1 MPIYSVLDCS
11 LGTHTLSVYLLLHN
25 AIFTPSVIFNSEAW
39 SNLTEKN
46 ISALT
51 IIQLRYLKKMMGV
64 RQATSNSFI
73 YLELGI
79 LPIKHQIHKRQ
90 LSFLYHIINLREDDP
105 VKMVWRNQT
114 ELPEHNNWWCGVKKL
129 IEKYS
134 IRYEEGEIKEMSKD
148 TFKKKVKIA
157 IYNQAF
163 KDLKEECESKSKT
176 KNITYEKFETQEYIK
191 TMSPCVAKTIFKCRA
206 KTLKIK
212 EHMKFKFSDFSC
224 RWCGVS
230 DET

>member
-1 MPIYSVLDCS
+1 
-11 LGTHTLSVYLLLHN
+11 
-25 AIFTPSVIFNSEAW
+25 
-39 SNLTEKN
+39 
-46 ISALT
+46 
-51 IIQLRYLKKMMGV
+51 MMGV

-79 LPIKHQIHKRQ
+79 LPIKYQIHKRQ

-191 TMSPCVAKTIFKCRA
+191 TMSPCVAKTIFKCGA
-206 KTLKIK
+206 KTL
-212 EHMKFKFSDFSC
+212 
-224 RWCGVS
+224 
-230 DET
+230 